1 MWIRTQ
7 NKEDLIKCQKISIIG
22 PGKDVYL
29 LVELTN
35 DNYIE
40 LGTYKSKERAI
51 EVLDEI
57 QNLLIPKVILNTY
70 SIENK
75 ETSYSKEPVIEP
87 IINDIKVQNNVNM
100 FYQMPKEGIKCQ
112 KKD

>member
-1 MWIRTQ
+1 MSIWVRSQ
-7 NKEDLIKCQKISIIG
+7 DKEFLMKVDNINLGI
-22 PGKDVYL
+22 DVYTKKPNKL
-29 LVELTN
+29 FTFVDGVTTSFT
-35 DNYIE
+35 

-70 SIENK
+70 SVENK
-75 ETSYSKEPVIEP
+75 ETAYSKELVIEP

-100 FYQMPKEGIKCQ
+100 FYQIPEE
-112 KKD
+112 

>member
-22 PGKDVYL
+22 PGNDVYL

-40 LGTYKSKERAI
+40 LGIYKSKERAL

-57 QNLLIPKVILNTY
+57 QNKIEGKRVLIDAYGGIEIKKKDNNKV
-70 SIENK
+70 
-75 ETSYSKEPVIEP
+75 
-87 IINDIKVQNNVNM
+87 
-100 FYQMPKEGIKCQ
+100 YQMPEE
-112 KKD
+112 

>member
-22 PGKDVYL
+22 PSKDVYL

-40 LGTYKSKERAI
+40 LGIYKSKERAL

-70 SIENK
+70 SVENK
-75 ETSYSKEPVIEP
+75 ETAYSKELVIEP

-100 FYQMPKEGIKCQ
+100 FYQMPEE
-112 KKD
+112 

>member
-1 MWIRTQ
+1 MWIRSQ

-40 LGTYKSKERAI
+40 LGIYKSKERAL
-51 EVLDEI
+51 EVLDDI
-57 QNLLIPKVILNTY
+57 QNKIEGNRVLIDAYGDIRIKKKDNNT
-70 SIENK
+70 
-75 ETSYSKEPVIEP
+75 V
-87 IINDIKVQNNVNM
+87 
-100 FYQMPKEGIKCQ
+100 YQMPKE
-112 KKD
+112 

>member
-40 LGTYKSKERAI
+40 LGVYKSKERAI

-57 QNLLIPKVILNTY
+57 QNKIEGKRVLIDAY
-70 SIENK
+70 G
-75 ETSYSKEPVIEP
+75 
-87 IINDIKVQNNVNM
+87 DIKIKKKDNNKV
-100 FYQMPKEGIKCQ
+100 YQMPNEWGEI
-112 KKD
+112 

>member
-40 LGTYKSKERAI
+40 LGIYKSKERAL
-51 EVLDEI
+51 EVLDEMQEYMI
-57 QNLLIPKVILNTY
+57 KSAVAKVV
-70 SIENK
+70 SGKK
-75 ETSYSKEPVIEP
+75 EDFVVNPVS
-87 IINDIKVQNNVNM
+87 V
-100 FYQMPKEGIKCQ
+100 YQMPEE
-112 KKD
+112 

>member
-40 LGTYKSKERAI
+40 LGIYKSKERAL

-57 QNLLIPKVILNTY
+57 DSKTMMNKVIEIY
-70 SIENK
+70 SNLGDLTFANRENY
-75 ETSYSKEPVIEP
+75 SYTP
-87 IINDIKVQNNVNM
+87 I
-100 FYQMPKEGIKCQ
+100 YQMPKE
-112 KKD
+112 